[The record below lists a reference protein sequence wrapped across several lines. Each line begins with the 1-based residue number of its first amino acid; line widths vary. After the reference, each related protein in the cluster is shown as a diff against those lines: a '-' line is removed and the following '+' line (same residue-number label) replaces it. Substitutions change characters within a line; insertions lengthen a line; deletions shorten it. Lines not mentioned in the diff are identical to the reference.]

1 MAKKQ
6 KDLPGMERK
15 RIKEIDT
22 AAEDLHAKNKK
33 YAKAGEAVK
42 TSKQALIAAMKKHG
56 VEVYKDESV
65 TPALVVNVT
74 LGKENVKV
82 KQEGA
87 EDDDEDEDDGDEP
100 EAKA

>member
-15 RIKEIDT
+15 TIKEIDT
-22 AAEDLHAKNKK
+22 AAEELHEKNKK

-42 TSKQALIAAMKKHG
+42 TAKAALIAAMKKHG

-65 TPALVVNVT
+65 TPPLTITVT

-82 KQEGA
+82 TEG
-87 EDDDEDEDDGDEP
+87 DDNDGDEP
-100 EAKA
+100 EAQA

>member
-1 MAKKQ
+1 MARKQ

-15 RIKEIDT
+15 RVEEIDT
-22 AAEDLHAKNKK
+22 AAEDLHSKNKK

-42 TSKQALIAAMKKHG
+42 SSKQALIALMKKHG
-56 VEVYKDESV
+56 VDVYKDESV
-65 TPALVVNVT
+65 TPALIVNVT

-82 KQEGA
+82 KQEG
-87 EDDDEDEDDGDEP
+87 DDSDEEDGDEP